1 MAVAGFVCGLVAGIC
16 SILFGATFPMIGLCI
31 SVPAI
36 VLSAIGLKKEN
47 KKQMCVCGLAFGII
61 TSIYFLVFLIINLI
75 TLILLLL
82 SLTKIN

>member
-1 MAVAGFVCGLVAGIC
+1 MAIAGFVCGLVAGIC
-16 SILFGATFPMIGLCI
+16 SILFGASLPMIGLCI

-61 TSIYFLVFLIINLI
+61 TSIYFLVFFITNLI
-75 TLILLLL
+75 ALILLLL
-82 SLTKIN
+82 ALAKFD